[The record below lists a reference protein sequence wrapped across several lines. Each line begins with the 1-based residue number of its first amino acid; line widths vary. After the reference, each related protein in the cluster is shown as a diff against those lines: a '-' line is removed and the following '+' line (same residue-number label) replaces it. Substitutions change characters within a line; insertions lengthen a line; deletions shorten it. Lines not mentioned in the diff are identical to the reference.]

1 MAAPLRPPISLLH
14 LINHSLPAP
23 SSFFLF
29 IFCVSHYHPDSVTY
43 FFSLPSSRSFVSSF
57 TLWLLSSSQF
67 FCLLSIPRSLIFC
80 LLSYFFVQPTLFKF
94 LTSSD
99 FSPIFFFS
107 LLYSFYLFFSI
118 LFFSPPFFPSF
129 FFSSSP
135 PLLLNLSFS
144 AVVQGV
150 SATGMSPL
158 TSPSIPHI
166 PTPSLA

>member
-1 MAAPLRPPISLLH
+1 MAAPLRPPISRLH

-23 SSFFLF
+23 SSFFYSSF
-29 IFCVSHYHPDSVTY
+29 VSPITNLTVLPI
-43 FFSLPSSRSFVSSF
+43 FSLPSSRSFVSSF

-129 FFSSSP
+129 FSSSP